1 MSTFR
6 KIASEPLVQFLMLG
20 VAVFGLYSVV
30 VKSPPD
36 AGARVIEVG
45 KGQFTQMFE
54 TFSRTWQRPPTEAEL
69 QGLIDAYVKEE
80 VFYREGTD
88 MRLDRDDTVIRRRM
102 QQKMEFLLEPSTE
115 DLTPKPGEL
124 GAYLTAHADKYRI
137 PAQLAFRQVLFRS
150 DVPGDKGEMAATRA
164 LASLGID
171 PAADISAMG
180 EPTLL
185 PARVDLTNA
194 DMIATI
200 FDEEVAKE
208 LASAPIGQWFG
219 PVRSAYGVHLMF
231 VEDKVAPRAPSLDDV
246 KAAVRSDWESA
257 RRRDIADRR
266 YVEMKKRYEIK
277 VAWPEDLPAPKE
289 TSGVQ

>member
-1 MSTFR
+1 MSMFR
-6 KIASEPLVQFLMLG
+6 KIATEPLVQFLVLG
-20 VAVFGLYSVV
+20 VAVFGLYSGAD
-30 VKSPPD
+30 KSHPD

-45 KGQFTQMFE
+45 KGQLTQMFE
-54 TFSRTWQRPPTEAEL
+54 TFSRTWQRPPTEAEV
-69 QGLIDAYVKEE
+69 QGFIDSYVKEE

-102 QQKMEFLLEPSTE
+102 QQKMEFLLEPSIE

-124 GAYLTAHADKYRI
+124 EAYLKAHADKYRI
-137 PAQLAFRQVLFRS
+137 PAQLAFRQVLFKS
-150 DVPGDKGEMAATRA
+150 DAPGDKGEMAATQA
-164 LASLGID
+164 LASLRTD
-171 PAADISAMG
+171 PLADISAMG

-185 PARVDLTNA
+185 PARVDLTSA
-194 DMIATI
+194 DMIAAI

-246 KAAVRSDWESA
+246 KAAVKSDWESA
-257 RRRDIADRR
+257 RRGDIADRR

-277 VAWPEDLPAPKE
+277 VVLPEDLPAPIE
-289 TSGVQ
+289 TSGVP